1 MSDKE
6 ATARI
11 KINKLLEAAGWR
23 FFADGSKPANIRL
36 EPSVTVKSS
45 DLDALGDNFEKTNKG
60 FIDFL
65 LLDAKGFPLIVLEA
79 KSEAKNPLVGKEQ
92 ARKYAKSQSCRF
104 VILSNGNLHYFWD
117 LERGNPYLITSFPT
131 PDSVTGYQQVT
142 PDPQRL
148 IEDQVGDDYIVLTQR
163 PNYQSEAAWRNEAER
178 PGYIQVNKLRF
189 LRPYQL
195 QAIHALQRA
204 VKDGTDRFLFEM
216 ATGTGKTRTAAAL
229 IKRLFEANAITRVL
243 FLVDRIPLAKQT
255 EDAFAEH
262 LTDYPAYVLRA
273 GRRFQDEKLITITT
287 LQSMVNIYSDYSS
300 GYFDL
305 VISDECHR
313 SIYGK
318 WSGVLKHFDGVQIGL
333 TATPCVANLED
344 LNADEEDKLFVRDT
358 LRFFEVD
365 KPTYSYK
372 LKDAIAEG
380 FLVPYQIYKAK
391 TVKTAAEGGF
401 EVKKDE
407 LDWTAMDG
415 ATRAEF
421 TEIFKNTDSITVDP
435 NGLERRFTIPERN
448 RAMVR
453 EFRQVLENGYLDH
466 KGVLRKPLLGKTII
480 FAVSKRHAATLAELL
495 DTEFADKKPTPEV
508 RYADYVV
515 SGMGPEDTV
524 DGMTKIKRFKKEPFP
539 QILVS
544 VNMLDTGFDCPEVVN
559 LVFARFTRSAILYQ
573 QMRGRGTRK
582 SANKPIFTLFDFVG
596 VADYHGD
603 DEEYADGGI
612 MVAKQA
618 LKKKYEPRR
627 LLALDINDH
636 IDPTTRE
643 WITVDE
649 NGNMVFPEASEQKAA
664 ELGARFE
671 AWLLQQMSL
680 NPEQER
686 WLRLLGSQI
695 RANADTLDEVMP
707 EHFAFHP
714 FQQLGGMVQA
724 MRIFGGDAP
733 MRSVI
738 HSLNECL
745 FGSEGSDINPSQPK
759 QQPDFLS

>member
-1 MSDKE
+1 MAQNE
-6 ATARI
+6 AFSRVVI
-11 KINKLLEAAGWR
+11 
-23 FFADGSKPANIRL
+23 
-36 EPSVTVKSS
+36 
-45 DLDALGDNFEKTNKG
+45 DALLADQGWNTQDTNSVRYEV
-60 FIDFL
+60 
-65 LLDAKGFPLIVLEA
+65 VLEDGTRA
-79 KSEAKNPLVGKEQ
+79 DYVLCDRHGRSLAVIEAKRFSVNPADAAVQ
-92 ARKYAKSQSCRF
+92 AKNYARQLNVPYVFLANGQEIRF
-104 VILSNGNLHYFWD
+104 WEWQREAYPRPVKTFFKQDD
-117 LERGNPYLITSFPT
+117 LERRAATAQVKRELLEVPIDARIAGR
-131 PDSVTGYQQVT
+131 DYQQACIDT
-142 PDPQRL
+142 LCKEMSQGR
-148 IEDQVGDDYIVLTQR
+148 R
-163 PNYQSEAAWRNEAER
+163 
-178 PGYIQVNKLRF
+178 KL
-189 LRPYQL
+189 L
-195 QAIHALQRA
+195 
-204 VKDGTDRFLFEM
+204 VEM

-287 LQSMVNIYSDYSS
+287 LQSMVNIYSEYSS

-318 WSGVLKHFDGVQIGL
+318 WSGVLRHFDGVQIGL

-344 LNADEEDKLFVRDT
+344 MAPDEEDKLFVRDT

-365 KPTYSYK
+365 KPTFAYK
-372 LKDAIAEG
+372 LKDAIHDG
-380 FLVPYQIYKAK
+380 YLVPYQIYKAK

-401 EVKKDE
+401 EVKKGE

-421 TEIFKNTDSITVDP
+421 EQLFKASDTITVDP
-435 NGLERRFTIPERN
+435 NALERRFTIPERN

-495 DTEFADKKPTPEV
+495 DAEFADKKPTPEV

-582 SANKPIFTLFDFVG
+582 ADRKPIFTLFDFVG

-603 DEEYADGGI
+603 DEEYAQGGVI
-612 MVAKQA
+612 VAKQA

-636 IDPTTRE
+636 IDPSTRE
-643 WITVDE
+643 WISVDE
-649 NGNMVFPEASEQKAA
+649 NGNLVFPEASEQKIA

-671 AWLLQQMSL
+671 AWFLSQDRL
-680 NPEQER
+680 NADQER
-686 WLRLLGSQI
+686 WLRLLGSQL
-695 RANADTLDEVMP
+695 RANADTLTEVIP
-707 EHFAFHP
+707 EHFAYFHT
-714 FQQLGGMVQA
+714 FSQIGGLKEATRV
-724 MRIFGGDAP
+724 FGGAGPLDQFLE
-733 MRSVI
+733 
-738 HSLNECL
+738 SLNAAV
-745 FGSEGSDINPSQPK
+745 FGGGTPSSPLDDTQPEARH
-759 QQPDFLS
+759 